1 MSPKRDNNREIQ
13 DSTTDF
19 FLKVIKKEKEK
30 IVKENPI
37 KENTN
42 YTKTLDKMGR
52 FYNYINQTLDKI
64 LSCLLYTSL
73 ILLLFLQLKSNII

>member
-37 KENTN
+37 KENAH
-42 YTKTLDKMGR
+42 
-52 FYNYINQTLDKI
+52 
-64 LSCLLYTSL
+64 
-73 ILLLFLQLKSNII
+73 

>member
-64 LSCLLYTSL
+64 LSNRISVMLLSL
-73 ILLLFLQLKSNII
+73 IMTVILFLSI